1 MTEILILAVLLVAA
15 VIWLAMRNGRRWM
28 AEKTIED
35 TLAAIRKAE
44 EIAAEVEA
52 LPPDSLKAR
61 ARTWV
66 RGGSS
71 TVSK

>member
-15 VIWLAMRNGRRWM
+15 VIWLAMRTGRRWM

-44 EIAAEVEA
+44 EIENEIEA
-52 LPPDSLKAR
+52 LDHDTLKSR
-61 ARTWV
+61 ARKWV
-66 RGGSS
+66 RAPI
-71 TVSK
+71 K

>member
-1 MTEILILAVLLVAA
+1 MTELLILAVLLVAA

-44 EIAAEVEA
+44 EVENEVQA
-52 LPPDSLKAR
+52 LDRDTLKSR
-61 ARTWV
+61 AKLWV
-66 RGGSS
+66 RAPI
-71 TVSK
+71 K

>member
-15 VIWLAMRNGRRWM
+15 VIWRAMRNGRRWM

-44 EIAAEVEA
+44 EVENEVQA
-52 LPPDSLKAR
+52 LDRDTLKSR
-61 ARTWV
+61 AKLWV
-66 RGGSS
+66 RAPI
-71 TVSK
+71 K